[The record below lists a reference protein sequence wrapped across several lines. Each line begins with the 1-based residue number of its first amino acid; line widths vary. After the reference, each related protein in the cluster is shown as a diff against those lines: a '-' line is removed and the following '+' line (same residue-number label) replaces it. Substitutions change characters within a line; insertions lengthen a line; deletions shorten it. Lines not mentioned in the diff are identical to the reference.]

1 MYKSSAK
8 EVLFESGGGVLRYIS
23 QIGMFRPKG
32 KGFSAVLFGLKT
44 GIDFAH
50 LGLES
55 VVVYEGTTVMY
66 QCVRRFNSKSIR
78 KKV

>member
-1 MYKSSAK
+1 MNHIGMCRLK
-8 EVLFESGGGVLRYIS
+8 GGGF
-23 QIGMFRPKG
+23 G
-32 KGFSAVLFGLKT
+32 AVLFGLKT

-55 VVVYEGTTVMY
+55 GVVYEGTTAMY

>member
-1 MYKSSAK
+1 MC
-8 EVLFESGGGVLRYIS
+8 
-23 QIGMFRPKG
+23 RPKG
-32 KGFSAVLFGLKT
+32 NGLCAVLFGLKT

-55 VVVYEGTTVMY
+55 GVVYEGTTVMY